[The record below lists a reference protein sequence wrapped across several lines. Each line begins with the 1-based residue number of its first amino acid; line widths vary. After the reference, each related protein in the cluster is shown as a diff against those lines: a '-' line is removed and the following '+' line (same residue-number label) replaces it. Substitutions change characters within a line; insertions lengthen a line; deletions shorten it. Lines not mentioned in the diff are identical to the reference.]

1 MGDISKYS
9 YGLQYTNKYNYK
21 NRDANIDTYV
31 TYMMNRTHS
40 MFKYTGLPDT
50 IPERI
55 LELYIQNNGHCCIAE
70 HNGELYAFTGGM
82 GGEPDVYYMPTEYI
96 VANPALK
103 LNKTFK
109 IDKDCV
115 IIPNDTMYMGLLPL
129 HNKYASMLV
138 ENEISVF
145 MAMYNTRIMAL
156 MSASDERTKASVQDF
171 IKSVVNGELA
181 CIGETAL
188 IDSLKTYPWTTSN
201 TGTIKPLIENEQY
214 WRASWLN
221 ELGLN
226 ANFNMK
232 RERIN
237 SSETELNVDSL
248 RPLIDDML
256 ECREKAVEQINEMFG
271 TNITV
276 GLNSSW
282 SENNGD
288 TINDDNSASGNA
300 DSDKVDDTSNIV
312 DDVIDSI
319 VDILDTG
326 SDDTEETEE
335 PEEPK
340 EDSENEQDT

>member
-129 HNKYASMLV
+129 HNKYASILV

-156 MSASDERTKASVQDF
+156 MSASDERTKSSVQDF

-214 WRASWLN
+214 WKASWLN

-237 SSETELNVDSL
+237 TSETELNVDSL
-248 RPLIDDML
+248 KPLIDDML

-276 GLNSSW
+276 ELNSSW
-282 SENNGD
+282 GEN
-288 TINDDNSASGNA
+288 
-300 DSDKVDDTSNIV
+300 DTSNNDICNDDDTTNIDDGNNEVNETDNIV
-312 DDVIDSI
+312 DNVIDTI
-319 VDILDTG
+319 VDILGTG
-326 SDDTEETEE
+326 DDNSEE

-340 EDSENEQDT
+340 EDSENE